1 MAKVAPEDPY
11 CGLADD
17 ILSAPDAQGLELDD
31 GRTFTTEE
39 LFALA
44 KRAEDAA
51 RGTPGIT
58 NSEGGGAGWDHTSV
72 VLGTSAGFRGAYTS
86 GSHSLSVSVLAGD
99 GLNMER
105 DYDYTA
111 ARYFADLEAPETV
124 GKRAAEFA
132 LRRLNAKK
140 VKSGKVPVVFDPRV
154 GNSLLGHFASA
165 INGAAIARGTSFLKD
180 RLGKKVF
187 GDGIEVID
195 DPRRRR
201 GLRSR
206 PFDAEGAAAEALTLI
221 EGGTLTTWLLDTA
234 TARQLGLKSNGRASR
249 SVGAPP
255 FPGSTNLYMAA
266 GTASPAELMADITKG
281 FYVTELIGMGV
292 NGVTGD
298 YSRGAAGFWI
308 ENGEI
313 AYPVSEITVAGNLKE
328 MLLHLTPANDL
339 EFRYGTNVPTLRVDG
354 MMLAGA

>member
-1 MAKVAPEDPY
+1 
-11 CGLADD
+11 
-17 ILSAPDAQGLELDD
+17 
-31 GRTFTTEE
+31 
-39 LFALA
+39 
-44 KRAEDAA
+44 
-51 RGTPGIT
+51 
-58 NSEGGGAGWDHTSV
+58 
-72 VLGTSAGFRGAYTS
+72 
-86 GSHSLSVSVLAGD
+86 
-99 GLNMER
+99 MER
-105 DYDYTA
+105 DYDWHTA
-111 ARYFADLEAPETV
+111 VYGSDLEDPAAV
-124 GKRAAEFA
+124 GKRAGERAV
-132 LRRLNAKK
+132 RRLKPRKTATA
-140 VKSGKVPVVFDPRV
+140 KVPIVFDPRV
-154 GNSLLGHFASA
+154 SGSLVSHLMSA